1 MDEEDQK
8 PQVEKPIN
16 TGAAPT
22 IVAFTFQFDRAL
34 NELFS
39 SGTPDRQ
46 VGIET
51 LDDVAELVA
60 QADGTVVA
68 KLEQDANTVQA
79 SGHPYQDS
87 SRKLWH
93 TLRVWLSHLSDLKQ
107 YAETEFR
114 LVTNV
119 SVPSGTLVRRLSDAV
134 SEKDIEAAVAALREQ
149 ANAVLA
155 NEKSTASKEA
165 SFVAKYADDDLAYLI
180 GRLKLSD
187 KGGTASGQQP
197 REDTIQRFLL
207 PSGLVAQGDEIY
219 QHILGVAVDKCRMA
233 WEKGEAAWF
242 SPQMFKDLLHK
253 EVGRRSLKDY
263 LERPMMSVGFKEYVQ
278 AGGRDHFFLKQLTH
292 LGLPTRYVDEQLD
305 NYWAFYIERVRLEG
319 EGVHQA
325 DWLAREDQLHQRWR
339 TCRNNAELDLE
350 DAPPAAIGK
359 RTLRLTLDGEYKAPI
374 GRYKSENL
382 YFTHGHY
389 HHLANAPDESHFVY
403 WHPDFA
409 NKDDAKDGGGE

>member
-39 SGTPDRQ
+39 SGAPDRQ

-51 LDDVAELVA
+51 LDDVAELVTN
-60 QADGTVVA
+60 ADGTVVA

-79 SGHPYQDS
+79 SGHPYQNS

-93 TLRVWLSHLSDLKQ
+93 TLRVWLSHLADLKQ

-119 SVPSGTLVRRLSDAV
+119 SVPSGSLVRRLADAV
-134 SEKDIEAAVAALREQ
+134 SVTEVKTAVAALRQQ
-149 ANAVLA
+149 ATEVLA

-165 SFVAKYADDDLAYLI
+165 SFVIQYADEDLAYLI
-180 GRLKLSD
+180 RCLKLSD
-187 KGGTASGQQP
+187 NGGTASGMPP

-207 PSGLVAQGDEIY
+207 PSGLAAQGDDIY
-219 QHILGVAVDKCRMA
+219 HHILGVAVHRCRLA

-242 SPQMFKDLLHK
+242 
-253 EVGRRSLKDY
+253 
-263 LERPMMSVGFKEYVQ
+263 
-278 AGGRDHFFLKQLTH
+278 
-292 LGLPTRYVDEQLD
+292 
-305 NYWAFYIERVRLEG
+305 
-319 EGVHQA
+319 
-325 DWLAREDQLHQRWR
+325 
-339 TCRNNAELDLE
+339 
-350 DAPPAAIGK
+350 
-359 RTLRLTLDGEYKAPI
+359 
-374 GRYKSENL
+374 
-382 YFTHGHY
+382 
-389 HHLANAPDESHFVY
+389 
-403 WHPDFA
+403 
-409 NKDDAKDGGGE
+409 

>member
-1 MDEEDQK
+1 MEEEHEK

-39 SGTPDRQ
+39 SEALEKQ

-51 LDDVAELVA
+51 LDDVAELITN
-60 QADGTVVA
+60 ADGTVVA

-79 SGHPYQDS
+79 AGHPYQDS

-93 TLRVWLSHLSDLKQ
+93 TLRVWLSHLADLKQ
-107 YAETEFR
+107 YAQTEFR

-119 SVPSGTLVRRLSDAV
+119 SVPSGSLVRRLSDAV
-134 SEKDIEAAVAALREQ
+134 SPKEVKAAVTALRQQ
-149 ANAVLA
+149 AKVVLSNA
-155 NEKSTASKEA
+155 KSAASKEV
-165 SFVAKYADDDLAYLI
+165 SFVVQYPDQDLEYLI
-180 GRLKLSD
+180 KRLTLSD
-187 KGGTASGQQP
+187 KGGTATGKQP

-207 PSGLVAQGDEIY
+207 PSSLAGQGDEIY
-219 QHILGVAVDKCRMA
+219 QHILGVAVDKCRLA
-233 WEKGEAAWF
+233 WEKDEAAWL

-253 EVGRRSLKDY
+253 EVSRRSLKDY
-263 LERPMMSVGFKEYVQ
+263 LERPMMSVGFKQYVQ
-278 AGGRDHFFLKQLTH
+278 AGGREHFFLKQLTH
-292 LGLPTRYVDEQLD
+292 LGLTTRYIDEQLD

-325 DWLAREDQLHQRWR
+325 DWQAREDQLHQRWR

-350 DAPPAAIGK
+350 DATPEALGK
-359 RTLRLTLDGEYKAPI
+359 RTLRLTLDAEYKAPI

-389 HHLANAPDESHFVY
+389 HHLANVRGEPFFVY
-403 WHPDFA
+403 WHPTFA
-409 NKDDAKDGGGE
+409 NEDDANEGGGK